1 MKDKNMGYIVLAGA
15 IFLALAFMTNTAAS
29 QTDDM
34 AQDDRS
40 TDIVNDIEPYNGP
53 IGPGSALYGL
63 KIAFEKFDETFTFNS
78 SRKIQKQI
86 DHARLRLAEVK
97 AGLNRNDIEEVNRAI
112 ERYREKIEEINES
125 VSGFTGNASQLVVE
139 QRRIIRHQLVLRQL
153 IESHPD
159 STGLERAFN
168 NSQRLEERFEL
179 KTRVKFEREIED
191 RQRIR
196 IREIEIEKREIKTEI
211 RGNAAEVKI
220 RVKFRSDSTD
230 RDAITRQVLDRI
242 KLAKDDINN
251 LIEIETEDGA
261 TPTATATVTGTPGV
275 TSTPTTAASPTITGT
290 PTATGTA
297 ATTPAVTG
305 TPEAAEDRLKIEVE
319 AGRGVSEVEAELRFS
334 LNTTDRDEI
343 VEGIF
348 QKVSALTIDD
358 INRLEI
364 EIRERREG
372 RREDRREDRRGT
384 EVDDDRGGRTA
395 EAGDD
400 RGGSRSGGS
409 SRGGGDD

>member
-1 MKDKNMGYIVLAGA
+1 MAKGSLPGGESLKDKNMGYIVLAGA
-15 IFLALAFMTNTAAS
+15 VFLALAFMINTGAS

-34 AQDDRS
+34 APDDRS
-40 TDIVNDIEPYNGP
+40 TDIVNDIEPYNGS

-63 KIAFEKFDETFTFNS
+63 KIAFEKFDEAFTFNS

-86 DHARLRLAEVK
+86 EHARLRLAEVK

-153 IESHPD
+153 LESHPD
-159 STGLERAFN
+159 SPGLERAFN

-220 RVKFRSDSTD
+220 RVKFLSDSTD
-230 RDAITRQVLDRI
+230 RETITRQVLDRI

-251 LIEIETEDGA
+251 LIEIETEAGA
-261 TPTATATVTGTPGV
+261 TPTATATVTGT
-275 TSTPTTAASPTITGT
+275 AA
-290 PTATGTA
+290 A
-297 ATTPAVTG
+297 TPAVTG

-319 AGRGVSEVEAELRFS
+319 AGRGVSEVEAELQFS
-334 LNTTDRDEI
+334 LNTIDRDEI

-364 EIRERREG
+364 EIRERRED
-372 RREDRREDRRGT
+372 RREDRQEDRREDRRGT
-384 EVDDDRGGRTA
+384 E
-395 EAGDD
+395 AGDD
-400 RGGSRSGGS
+400 RGGGS